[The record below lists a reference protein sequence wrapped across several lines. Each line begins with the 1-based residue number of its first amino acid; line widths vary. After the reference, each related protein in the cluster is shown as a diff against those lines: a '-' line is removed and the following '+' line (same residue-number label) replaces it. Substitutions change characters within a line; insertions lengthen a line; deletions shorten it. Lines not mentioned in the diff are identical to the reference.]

1 MNYIAQM
8 IRLLLIPLMLCF
20 TLIPSYSA
28 IKGGVDYKIPIDYS
42 KINQTEIQSEAEF
55 YYDKAIKSGR
65 LDNDMTK
72 AMNLYSMLSNAYP
85 DNVMY
90 ALKLGRLYETIGKDR
105 YAKGQYYRGMGI
117 NQTRPEPY
125 YYLGS
130 YFYKKEQLRK
140 ALKYYNKAYEYGYS
154 NNYQMLKDM
163 GDIYQKLGD
172 TEKSLQYLQCAFS
185 LSQDED
191 LEKTIKDVKNADDV
205 NKEYYRK

>member
-1 MNYIAQM
+1 M
-8 IRLLLIPLMLCF
+8 IRVLLIPLILCF

-28 IKGGVDYKIPIDYS
+28 IKGGVDYRIPIDYTNL
-42 KINQTEIQSEAEF
+42 NQNDLQAEAEF
-55 YYDKAIKSGR
+55 YYDKAVKSGKF
-65 LDNDMTK
+65 DNDMTQ
-72 AMNLYSMLSNAYP
+72 AMNLYSILSNAYP
-85 DNVMY
+85 DNIIY

>member
-1 MNYIAQM
+1 M
-8 IRLLLIPLMLCF
+8 IRVLLIPLILCF

-28 IKGGVDYKIPIDYS
+28 IKGGVDYRIPIDYTNL
-42 KINQTEIQSEAEF
+42 NQNDLQAEAEF
-55 YYDKAIKSGR
+55 YYDKAVKSGKF
-65 LDNDMTK
+65 DNDMTQ
-72 AMNLYSMLSNAYP
+72 AMNLYSILSNAYP
-85 DNVMY
+85 DNIIY

-154 NNYQMLKDM
+154 NHYQMLKDM
-163 GDIYQKLGD
+163 GNIYQKLGD
-172 TEKSLQYLQCAFS
+172 TEKSLQYFQCAYS
-185 LSQDED
+185 LNPDED
-191 LEKTIKDVKNADDV
+191 LDKTVKEIKNADCV